1 MEINVTSMGKFDFH
15 TGRDAAVPG
24 APRGEPGFGGRD
36 RERRRAGG
44 WRDRRSSK
52 DWGEENSGDC
62 APRRTA
68 RKRPGSVRGSVGPLS
83 SGVSGG
89 VTERTTGSDR
99 RL

>member
-1 MEINVTSMGKFDFH
+1 
-15 TGRDAAVPG
+15 
-24 APRGEPGFGGRD
+24 EPGFGGRD

-52 DWGEENSGDC
+52 DWGEAKSGDC
-62 APRRTA
+62 APRSTA

-89 VTERTTGSDR
+89 VTETQILSPEGDCRDAHNSTAARNSQFKR
-99 RL
+99 ARASLAS